1 MDTDKVRYITI
12 LILSGDNFFFTTKCD
27 KVRPLPN
34 EASQD
39 RSSIIVN
46 FSITSYTYLC
56 QCLLIFP
63 SLPIHLI
70 YLSTGEGDRDLCS
83 LLL

>member
-12 LILSGDNFFFTTKCD
+12 LILSGDNIFFTTKC
-27 KVRPLPN
+27 VRPLPN

-39 RSSIIVN
+39 GSSMIVN
-46 FSITSYTYLC
+46 FSITSCTYLC